1 MTLIDICINN
11 LLRMKEACEHE
22 MILDDVNENRIRVL
36 ERKRRVFT
44 YLYKRLKR
52 FESSHN
58 KHSRMNYS

>member
-1 MTLIDICINN
+1 
-11 LLRMKEACEHE
+11 MKEACEHE